1 MGFYRSSSHWGPDR
15 LLQRWESG
23 VVAYEL
29 PYRCRSGFCRMG
41 IFRYNHIPLSR
52 EIHCRMSL
60 LSLWLP
66 LVGESKVHDRWP
78 HGLGSV
84 CDQRPAGGI

>member
-1 MGFYRSSSHWGPDR
+1 MGFYCGSSHWGPDR
-15 LLQRWESG
+15 LFQSREPG
-23 VVAYEL
+23 VAAYEL
-29 PYRCRSGFCRMG
+29 PYRGRPSVRRMG
-41 IFRYNHIPLSR
+41 FFRRNHIPLSR

-66 LVGESKVHDRWP
+66 LVGESKVHARWP
-78 HGLGSV
+78 HGLGSA